1 MDNKKS
7 TKELYKDTFQ
17 MIRPSDHSVT
27 QMLYRTEEN
36 KMRTKRLMPRRRV
49 LVLTTICC
57 MLFASACFAASMIV
71 NYEGHAP
78 STPQCTNYDDLSSI
92 TNDLGYE
99 ATIPESFS
107 NGYAFENATLGTE
120 EGKDAD
126 GNTVSSGKFIDVVY
140 SSPNT
145 GDVNLDVN
153 PIVAANDSS
162 IYNKTRD
169 VNGVTVGGG
178 TFIMKFVPPDYE
190 KTEEDIALESEG
202 NFQISYG
209 SDSIEEHSY
218 VSASIEKDGIQYT
231 LLADGDNQP
240 SLDALMD
247 MAAEMLE

>member
-49 LVLTTICC
+49 IVLTTICC

-107 NGYAFENATLGTE
+107 NGYVFENATLGTE

-126 GNTVSSGKFIDVVY
+126 GKLLPHLHKFGFILRYPAGKESVTGYPFEPWHIRYVGID
-140 SSPNT
+140 
-145 GDVNLDVN
+145 
-153 PIVAANDSS
+153 AAREMYDAGW
-162 IYNKTRD
+162 TL
-169 VNGVTVGGG
+169 
-178 TFIMKFVPPDYE
+178 
-190 KTEEDIALESEG
+190 EE
-202 NFQISYG
+202 
-209 SDSIEEHSY
+209 Y
-218 VSASIEKDGIQYT
+218 VSRTREELG
-231 LLADGDNQP
+231 GR
-240 SLDALMD
+240 
-247 MAAEMLE
+247 E

>member
-1 MDNKKS
+1 
-7 TKELYKDTFQ
+7 
-17 MIRPSDHSVT
+17 
-27 QMLYRTEEN
+27 
-36 KMRTKRLMPRRRV
+36 MRTKRLMPRRRV
-49 LVLTTICC
+49 IVLTTICC

-169 VNGVTVGGG
+169 VNV
-178 TFIMKFVPPDYE
+178 MKFVPPDYE

-218 VSASIEKDGIQYT
+218 VSASFEKDGIQYT
-231 LLADGDNQP
+231 LLADGDKQP
-240 SLDALMD
+240 SLDELMD

>member
-49 LVLTTICC
+49 IVLTTICC

-92 TNDLGYE
+92 
-99 ATIPESFS
+99 I
-107 NGYAFENATLGTE
+107 ENATLGTE

-126 GNTVSSGKFIDVVY
+126 GNTVSSGKFIDVIY

-218 VSASIEKDGIQYT
+218 VSASFEKDGIQYT

-240 SLDALMD
+240 SLDELMD